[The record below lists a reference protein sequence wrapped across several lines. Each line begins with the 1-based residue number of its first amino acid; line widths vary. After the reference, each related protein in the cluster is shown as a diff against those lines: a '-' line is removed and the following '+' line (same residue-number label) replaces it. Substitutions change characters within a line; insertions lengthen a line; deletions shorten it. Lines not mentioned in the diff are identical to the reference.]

1 MKIII
6 AGDGKV
12 GLALTRQLL
21 HEGHEVTIVDSNPVV
36 LQANMYQY
44 DVMAVQGNAATMEA
58 LRQARVE
65 QADLLIAATSA
76 DEINLLCCLTAKKM
90 NSRLHTIARVRN
102 PDYTEQLFFMREE
115 LGLSMTIN
123 PELSAAREIF
133 HLLQFPSFLHRDSF
147 AKGRVEIVGLRVDEG
162 SRLEGVALHQL
173 YKIAQVKVLVCAALR
188 AGQVVIP
195 DGSFELKK
203 DDRIFVT
210 ARAVN
215 LAQLIKNLGITKQ
228 KVRRVMLVG
237 GGHISFYLAQRLLDA
252 HLSVKIIEQNPSR
265 ARFLAENLPGAA
277 VVLGD
282 GSSQSFLESEG
293 LGEADALVSLT
304 GIDEENIVL
313 SMYAHSQGVPKVV
326 TKVNRLEYNRMF
338 EALDI
343 GSIVS
348 PKDLCSALIARYVRG
363 MQNKTGKILA
373 LHLIAEGNAAAM
385 EFRVDE
391 HTHHRGVP
399 LKDVPLRRGV
409 LISCISRGADT
420 IIPDGTSSFEVGDTV
435 VAVSTLDA
443 PVMQLNYLFV

>member
-21 HEGHEVTIVDSNPVV
+21 HEGHEVTIVDSNPGV

-44 DVMAVQGNAATMEA
+44 DVLAVQGNAATMEA
-58 LRQARVE
+58 LRQAQV
-65 QADLLIAATSA
+65 QKADLLIAATSA

-173 YKIAQVKVLVCAALR
+173 YKIAQGKVLVCAVLR
-188 AGQVVIP
+188 AGQVIIP

-203 DDRIFVT
+203 GDRIFVT

-215 LAQLIKNLGITKQ
+215 LAQLIKNLGIAKQ
-228 KVRRVMLVG
+228 KIRRVMLVG
-237 GGHISFYLAQRLLDA
+237 GGHISFYLAQRLLDS
-252 HLSVKIIEQNPSR
+252 HLSVKIIEQNPAR

-293 LGEADALVSLT
+293 LDEADALVSLT

-348 PKDLCSALIARYVRG
+348 PKDLCSALIARYVRS

-373 LHLIAEGNAAAM
+373 LHLIAEGHAAAM

-391 HTHHRGVP
+391 NTRYRGVP
-399 LKDVPLRRGV
+399 LKDVPLRRGI

-420 IIPDGTSSFEVGDTV
+420 IIPDGTSSFEAGDTV
-435 VAVSTLDA
+435 VAVSTLDS
-443 PVMQLNYLFV
+443 PVLQMNDLFE

>member
-21 HEGHEVTIVDSNPVV
+21 HEGHEVTIVDSNPGV

-44 DVMAVQGNAATMEA
+44 DVLAVQGNAATMEA
-58 LRQARVE
+58 LRQAQV
-65 QADLLIAATSA
+65 QKADLLIAATSA

-162 SRLEGVALHQL
+162 SRLEDVALHQL
-173 YKIAQVKVLVCAALR
+173 YKIAQVKVLVCAVLR
-188 AGQVVIP
+188 AGEVIIP

-203 DDRIFVT
+203 GDRIFVT

-215 LAQLIKNLGITKQ
+215 LAQLIKNLGIAKQ
-228 KVRRVMLVG
+228 KIRQVMLVG

-252 HLSVKIIEQNPSR
+252 HLSVKIIEQNPAR

-293 LGEADALVSLT
+293 LDEADALVSLT

-363 MQNKTGKILA
+363 MQNKAGKILA
-373 LHLIAEGNAAAM
+373 LHLIAEGHAAAM

-391 HTHHRGVP
+391 NTRYRGVA
-399 LKDVPLRRGV
+399 LKDVPLRRGI

-420 IIPDGTSSFEVGDTV
+420 IIPDGTSSFEAGDTV
-435 VAVSTLDA
+435 VAVSTLDT
-443 PVMQLNYLFV
+443 PVLQMNDLFD

>member
-21 HEGHEVTIVDSNPVV
+21 HEGHEVTIVDSNPGV

-44 DVMAVQGNAATMEA
+44 DVLAVQGNAATMEA
-58 LRQARVE
+58 LRQAQV
-65 QADLLIAATSA
+65 QKADLLIAATSA

-173 YKIAQVKVLVCAALR
+173 YKIAHVKVLVCAVLR
-188 AGQVVIP
+188 AGQVIIP

-203 DDRIFVT
+203 GDRIFVT

-215 LAQLIKNLGITKQ
+215 LAQLIKNLGIAKQ
-228 KVRRVMLVG
+228 KIRRVMLVG
-237 GGHISFYLAQRLLDA
+237 GGHISFYLAQRLLDS
-252 HLSVKIIEQNPSR
+252 HLSVKIIEQNPAR

-293 LGEADALVSLT
+293 LDEADALVSLT

-348 PKDLCSALIARYVRG
+348 PKDLCSALIARYVRS

-373 LHLIAEGNAAAM
+373 LHLIAEGHAAAM

-391 HTHHRGVP
+391 NTRYRGVP
-399 LKDVPLRRGV
+399 LKDVPLRRGI

-420 IIPDGTSSFEVGDTV
+420 IIPDGTSSFEAGDTV
-435 VAVSTLDA
+435 VAVSTLDS
-443 PVMQLNYLFV
+443 PVLQMNDLFE